1 MIIRR
6 GLTAG
11 VVVLIVGF
19 GLNLLIGAVFPS
31 IAQEYQNPAIFRPW
45 TDPLMMA
52 YFAHPFIVGLVLA
65 YLWDKL
71 KAKDALEFAKLYFI
85 IATIPGMF
93 ISYTSFQVSLPM
105 ILAWIVSGFLQA
117 FVAGLVFAKIK

>member
-117 FVAGLVFAKIK
+117 FVA